1 MKNIIEIIGEKILNE
16 LFDFDNNS
24 YNVEKTDPN
33 HPEVYDTTEVS
44 MSFNGDMNK
53 RYFYDGSVKVV
64 NGKLSYIEVFDD
76 DKKYPNIE
84 NAVQEYI
91 NEKFDADE
99 WYTEVL
105 ADNSR
110 YCEDEWQSHG
120 FRDEAD
126 YLHYRMGA

>member
-53 RYFYDGSVKVV
+53 RYFKFAREAAMKASYKGTRCAPKFGIVAVYKGS
-64 NGKLSYIEVFDD
+64 
-76 DKKYPNIE
+76 
-84 NAVQEYI
+84 I
-91 NEKFDADE
+91 N
-99 WYTEVL
+99 
-105 ADNSR
+105 
-110 YCEDEWQSHG
+110 CE
-120 FRDEAD
+120 ACNTN
-126 YLHYRMGA
+126 